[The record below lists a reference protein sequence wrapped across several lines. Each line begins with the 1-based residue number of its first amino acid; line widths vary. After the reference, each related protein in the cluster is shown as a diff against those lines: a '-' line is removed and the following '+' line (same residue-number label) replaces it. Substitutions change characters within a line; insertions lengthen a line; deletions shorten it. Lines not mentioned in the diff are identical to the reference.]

1 MSREQSSAQDAE
13 AGWEP
18 RRDSRE
24 ERAVRQEPDGR
35 EFLIMDR
42 ETVNMRSRRGR
53 LMDQRIMT
61 MGIMVRIPSRTS
73 RRIQGKRKIF
83 LLLLQLW

>member
-1 MSREQSSAQDAE
+1 MNREQSSAQDAE

-61 MGIMVRIPSRTS
+61 MGIKVRIPSRSS

-83 LLLLQLW
+83 L

>member
-1 MSREQSSAQDAE
+1 MNREQSSAQDAE
-13 AGWEP
+13 AGWEL

-73 RRIQGKRKIF
+73 RRIQAKRKIF
-83 LLLLQLW
+83 L